1 MLTIMYEKLK
11 ALAQSAINEKDIRH
25 IYRIIGK
32 VEMAYELGR
41 LTWSQMNYLTDMLE
55 EAAGEDGKEDEG

>member
-11 ALAQSAINEKDIRH
+11 VLAQAAINEKDIRH
-25 IYRIIGK
+25 IYRIIGQ

-41 LTWSQMNYLTDMLE
+41 LTWSQTQELTDILE
-55 EAAGEDGKEDEG
+55 KAAGEDGHS

>member
-11 ALAQSAINEKDIRH
+11 ALAQTAINEKDIRH
-25 IYRIIGK
+25 IYRVIGK

-41 LTWSQMNYLTDMLE
+41 LGWNQAAVLMDMLE

>member
-11 ALAQSAINEKDIRH
+11 ALAQAAINEKDIRH
-25 IYRIIGK
+25 IYRIIGQ

-41 LTWSQMNYLTDMLE
+41 LTWSKTQELTDILE
-55 EAAGEDGKEDEG
+55 EATGEDGHS